1 MKIMQ
6 WNLIQKEL
14 KMKNLINVI
23 LQKAFKKSMIQ
34 KVSLV
39 ATVLLSS
46 GMSYATVC
54 NKTINNNAVGSLTVP
69 SGATCTLNGTSVDGN
84 VSVQKNG
91 TFILNNS
98 SVSGSVQADT
108 AKAIKLIN
116 SSVEGDVKA
125 TQVATSLSLDKSMI
139 SGNLYCSSLVKLSAN
154 MSSIEGK
161 TIGKCK

>member
-1 MKIMQ
+1 MTTMQ
-6 WNLIQKEL
+6 WNLIQKGL
-14 KMKNLINVI
+14 KMKSLIHVT
-23 LQKAFKKSMIQ
+23 LQKVFKKSMIQ

-46 GMSYATVC
+46 GMSYAAVC

-69 SGATCTLNGTSVDGN
+69 LGVTCILNGTFVDGN

-108 AKAIKLIN
+108 AKVIKLI
-116 SSVEGDVKA
+116 
-125 TQVATSLSLDKSMI
+125 
-139 SGNLYCSSLVKLSAN
+139 
-154 MSSIEGK
+154 
-161 TIGKCK
+161 